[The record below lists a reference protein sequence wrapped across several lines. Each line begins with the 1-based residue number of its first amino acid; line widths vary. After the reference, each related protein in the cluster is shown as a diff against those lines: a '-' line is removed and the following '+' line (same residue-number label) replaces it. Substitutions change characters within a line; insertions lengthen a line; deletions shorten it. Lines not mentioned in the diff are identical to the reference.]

1 MKALRIPATIV
12 AAVGN
17 ILILFSFG
25 LNFNDDLGSHEQA
38 QRFGLTGLALIAGAA
53 IALYKAGER

>member
-12 AAVGN
+12 AAVGI

-38 QRFGLTGLALIAGAA
+38 NGSVSPGWHS
-53 IALYKAGER
+53 